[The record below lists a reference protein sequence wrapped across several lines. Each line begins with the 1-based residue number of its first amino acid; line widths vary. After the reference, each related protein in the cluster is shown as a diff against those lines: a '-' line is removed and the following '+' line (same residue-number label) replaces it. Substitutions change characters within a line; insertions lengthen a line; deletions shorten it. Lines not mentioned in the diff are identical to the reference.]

1 MQSKIMIVDDEED
14 TVGLIRTLLK
24 KEGYDVVTAS
34 SASECLRKLKGDE
47 IDLILLD
54 ILMPETSGRDLCI
67 KLRKNREP
75 YRGKIIYLSVM
86 EPLEYRKKYGKEDL
100 QKLNISD
107 YITKPFDNRDLI
119 RRVGAILA

>member
-1 MQSKIMIVDDEED
+1 MQSKIMVVDDEED
-14 TVGLIRTLLK
+14 TVELIKTLLR
-24 KEGYDVVTAS
+24 KEGYDVVTAG
-34 SASECLRKLKGDE
+34 SASECLKKLKEDE

-54 ILMPETSGRDLCI
+54 ILMPEMSGRDLCI
-67 KLRKNREP
+67 KLRGSGNL

-86 EPLEYRKKYGKEDL
+86 ELLEYWKKYGKKEL

-119 RRVGAILA
+119 RRVGSILA